1 MAPRSRN
8 LLVNLL
14 VVATIVAICVALL
27 LPATQSAR
35 EAARAISK
43 RAAGEAAALSLQNAA
58 SPSDKA
64 LIQARY
70 ANFQQT
76 KISPRRIIYDAE
88 VRLVV
93 KKVADV
99 ETEINKYLKQVDG
112 YVAEASVDRT
122 QGEELTGH
130 WKLRVPVTKFDSF
143 LDEVAKL
150 GVAED
155 RRQTAQDVTE
165 EYVDLEAQIANKKRL
180 EERIVALLKDATG
193 KIKDVLEVENQLSR
207 VRGEIEQLEGRLR
220 YLTNRTDFT
229 TVSITAREEENYVP
243 PAAPTFVNRI
253 AQAWTTSIAAL
264 QTFGEQLALG
274 TVYVFPWL
282 AVAVAIAIPAF
293 FYLRRRAT
301 PTVQS

>member
-1 MAPRSRN
+1 M
-8 LLVNLL
+8 V
-14 VVATIVAICVALL
+14 IALL
-27 LPATQSAR
+27 LPATQQAR
-35 EAARAISK
+35 EAGRAISR
-43 RAAGEAAALSLQNAA
+43 RAAAEPTALQLQNAA

-64 LIQARY
+64 LVQARY
-70 ANFQQT
+70 ANFQQVKT
-76 KISPRRIIYDAE
+76 SPRRIIYDAE

-112 YVAEASVDRT
+112 YIAEASVDRT

-130 WKLRVPVTKFDSF
+130 WKVRVPVTKFDSF

-229 TVSITAREEENYVP
+229 TVSITAREEENYAP

-253 AQAWTTSIAAL
+253 AQAWTGSIAAL
-264 QTFGEQLALG
+264 QTFGEQLTVGA
-274 TVYVFPWL
+274 VYVFPWF
-282 AVAVAIAIPAF
+282 AVVVAIAVPGF
-293 FYLRRRAT
+293 LYVRRRAT

>member
-1 MAPRSRN
+1 M
-8 LLVNLL
+8 V
-14 VVATIVAICVALL
+14 VALL
-27 LPATQSAR
+27 LPATQQAR
-35 EAARAISK
+35 EAARAVS
-43 RAAGEAAALSLQNAA
+43 RRGPAAQAALQLQNAA
-58 SPSDKA
+58 SPSGKA
-64 LIQARY
+64 LVQARY
-70 ANFQQT
+70 ANFQQA
-76 KISPRRIIYDAE
+76 KVSSQRIIYDAE

-112 YVAEASVDRT
+112 YIAEASVDRT
-122 QGEELTGH
+122 QGEEQIGH
-130 WKLRVPVTKFDSF
+130 WKVRVPVARFDSF

-220 YLTNRTDFT
+220 YLTNRTDIT

-253 AQAWTTSIAAL
+253 AQAWTGSIAAL
-264 QTFGEQLALG
+264 QTFGEQLTVGA
-274 TVYVFPWL
+274 VYVSPWL
-282 AVAVAIAIPAF
+282 AVVVAIAIPAF
-293 FYLRRRAT
+293 FYMRRRAA